1 MIGQMRFSMRGLQ
14 LVLTTIYLPFILSH
28 PISAQEKD
36 EDNWI
41 NAGPTSTSENAYIK
55 KIRKLGSGEFSYLNH
70 DNNLVLVRCAG
81 SKTKVR
87 YWYLANINNSETD
100 RLSEKMQWHIPIQ
113 NTKYSIES
121 DYICRINN
129 HSK

>member
-41 NAGPTSTSENAYIK
+41 NAGPKVHQRRYIK

-70 DNNLVLVRCAG
+70 ENNLVLVRCAG

-87 YWYLANINNSETD
+87 YWYLANINNSE
-100 RLSEKMQWHIPIQ
+100 LMIVEKMQWHIPIQ